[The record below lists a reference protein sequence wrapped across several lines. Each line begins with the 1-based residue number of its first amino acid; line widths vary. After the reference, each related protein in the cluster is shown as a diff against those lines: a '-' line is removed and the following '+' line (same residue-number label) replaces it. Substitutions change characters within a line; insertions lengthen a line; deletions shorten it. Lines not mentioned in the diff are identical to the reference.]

1 MCKVLQYFGN
11 GVTIQQS
18 LWNRW
23 TSYRMIMKLHKRRH
37 SNCLIINQKKCR
49 ESWQGFAWSWAEY
62 RNDHVWHLIH
72 IYGIQCHIIFYN
84 YSYWVLSGY
93 IRTFIP
99 QRNIYRSCHT
109 WRKFMQ
115 GRFIRLYYLLCK
127 GGSKINASGAVY
139 GLSDTKTASAPASLA
154 PEELSKVRTDMMSFS
169 KGFSQV
175 NLTAPT
181 ALNMNW
187 REISFNMQSL
197 AIPHL
202 LLLLQMRTV
211 KEMTVVTMTKQQ
223 IFIPEIKLSAS
234 PNLMVSF
241 YIPWIIMKE
250 KQ

>member
-1 MCKVLQYFGN
+1 
-11 GVTIQQS
+11 
-18 LWNRW
+18 
-23 TSYRMIMKLHKRRH
+23 
-37 SNCLIINQKKCR
+37 
-49 ESWQGFAWSWAEY
+49 
-62 RNDHVWHLIH
+62 
-72 IYGIQCHIIFYN
+72 
-84 YSYWVLSGY
+84 
-93 IRTFIP
+93 
-99 QRNIYRSCHT
+99 
-109 WRKFMQ
+109 MQ

-127 GGSKINASGAVY
+127 EGSKINASGAVY

-169 KGFSQV
+169 KGFSSSKF
-175 NLTAPT
+175 NSTYSFKYELK
-181 ALNMNW
+181 
-187 REISFNMQSL
+187 EISFNMQSL

>member
-1 MCKVLQYFGN
+1 MSDNKSKKMPGILARLRMVVGLNIGTIMFGILFIYMAFSAILYFTTTHIESYQVTSGPLSRNETYTGLAIREESLCKAD
-11 GVTIQQS
+11 S
-18 LWNRW
+18 
-23 TSYRMIMKLHKRRH
+23 
-37 SNCLIINQKKCR
+37 
-49 ESWQGFAWSWAEY
+49 
-62 RNDHVWHLIH
+62 
-72 IYGIQCHIIFYN
+72 
-84 YSYWVLSGY
+84 SGY
-93 IRTFIP
+93 IT
-99 QRNIYRSCHT
+99 
-109 WRKFMQ
+109 
-115 GRFIRLYYLLCK
+115 YYARE
-127 GGSKINASGAVY
+127 GSKINASGAVY

-169 KGFSQV
+169 KGSY
-175 NLTAPT
+175 
-181 ALNMNW
+181 
-187 REISFNMQSL
+187 IINMQSL

>member
-1 MCKVLQYFGN
+1 MSDNKSKKMPGILARLRMVVGLNIGTIMFGILFIYMAFSAILYFTTTHIESYQVTSGPLSRNETYTGLAIREESLCKAD
-11 GVTIQQS
+11 S
-18 LWNRW
+18 
-23 TSYRMIMKLHKRRH
+23 
-37 SNCLIINQKKCR
+37 
-49 ESWQGFAWSWAEY
+49 
-62 RNDHVWHLIH
+62 
-72 IYGIQCHIIFYN
+72 
-84 YSYWVLSGY
+84 SGY
-93 IRTFIP
+93 IT
-99 QRNIYRSCHT
+99 
-109 WRKFMQ
+109 
-115 GRFIRLYYLLCK
+115 YYARE
-127 GGSKINASGAVY
+127 GSKINASGAVY

-169 KGFSQV
+169 KGFSSSKF
-175 NLTAPT
+175 NSTY
-181 ALNMNW
+181 
-187 REISFNMQSL
+187 SFKYELKGNILQYASL

>member
-1 MCKVLQYFGN
+1 MPYYILQLLILSPIRLHQDLYPATKHIPVLPYVKKVYARQIHQAIL
-11 GVTIQQS
+11 
-18 LWNRW
+18 
-23 TSYRMIMKLHKRRH
+23 
-37 SNCLIINQKKCR
+37 LI
-49 ESWQGFAWSWAEY
+49 
-62 RNDHVWHLIH
+62 
-72 IYGIQCHIIFYN
+72 
-84 YSYWVLSGY
+84 
-93 IRTFIP
+93 
-99 QRNIYRSCHT
+99 
-109 WRKFMQ
+109 MQ
-115 GRFIRLYYLLCK
+115 GRAVWSMLPERCTDLVIQKQLLLRHLLPRK
-127 GGSKINASGAVY
+127 NFQRY
-139 GLSDTKTASAPASLA
+139 GLIWWVFPKDS
-154 PEELSKVRTDMMSFS
+154 V
-169 KGFSQV
+169 QV